1 MSHAIP
7 TIGAHCSLTSCNLND
22 FLPIRCACD
31 QVFCRDHA
39 PPDKHSCPVIAD
51 RIALGEERATE
62 AREKCAKAD
71 CHRPSL
77 ESAVREGE
85 AQERT
90 STRCPGCGACFCAYH
105 RDPASHSCAPTTPT
119 APPKNEAARQ
129 LLAKNFP
136 SSVAKSTPR
145 VKKSANKQ
153 IAIMQMRRRAQPAD
167 IKDDRPSVNVPI
179 SDRLHIEVEVEDG
192 LSGGVRADC
201 PKVFWL
207 RKSIGT
213 GRALDALAGRMGVST
228 ANVGVPLLHYQ
239 LAVVHGNLSHCNWSR
254 SPRQAM
260 SCYGMTRLC
269 LTKSKTQTLSA
280 YQGARRR
287 ESQVGS
293 NHCTRQRGT
302 RTLI

>member
-1 MSHAIP
+1 MKSA
-7 TIGAHCSLTSCNLND
+7 
-22 FLPIRCACD
+22 R
-31 QVFCRDHA
+31 R
-39 PPDKHSCPVIAD
+39 
-51 RIALGEERATE
+51 RIATGPVWRAQC
-62 AREKCAKAD
+62 ARAKRKKGRLRGVQDAE
-71 CHRPSL
+71 PAS
-77 ESAVREGE
+77 VRSTF
-85 AQERT
+85 T
-90 STRCPGCGACFCAYH
+90 SSPKGVYNALTACVSH

-207 RKSIGT
+207 RKV
-213 GRALDALAGRMGVST
+213 RAQSSDSLNRSHSPISSRMRRASALAEHWM
-228 ANVGVPLLHYQ
+228 H
-239 LAVVHGNLSHCNWSR
+239 
-254 SPRQAM
+254 
-260 SCYGMTRLC
+260 
-269 LTKSKTQTLSA
+269 
-280 YQGARRR
+280 
-287 ESQVGS
+287 
-293 NHCTRQRGT
+293 
-302 RTLI
+302 